1 VIFIYTFILKSVSG
15 TQTRVYKRPRALYT
29 NLTHTFIYFETVC
42 NIEENMS
49 QIKETETIARWHTYH
64 ENGGSADFETFYAH
78 SVKNQE
84 LLVRVAKGKALLRRS
99 L

>member
-1 VIFIYTFILKSVSG
+1 MMSG
-15 TQTRVYKRPRALYT
+15 CYKGVYKDPRALYT

-49 QIKETETIARWHTYH
+49 IHKENDIMARWHTYSKM
-64 ENGGSADFETFYAH
+64 GGSADFETFYGH
-78 SVKNQE
+78 TVENQK

-99 L
+99 V